1 MLRNWV
7 RAAGASR
14 PRLQRCGWLRRPPS
28 PPNASLTTSPTAVF
42 LPAFL
47 HFEVNRHLDW
57 YAEKEPDGLL
67 FVGERGAPFRR
78 STFGRKWRSGPRSA
92 CRRVSASRTSGTPA
106 IPCPPSQAPRSRTR
120 WSAPASP
127 RRRRR

>member
-1 MLRNWV
+1 MAVSGRPETLRNWV

-28 PPNASLTTSPTAVF
+28 PPNASLTTSPRAVF

-47 HFEVNRHLDW
+47 HFEVKRHLDW

-67 FVGERGAPFRR
+67 SVGERGAPFRR
-78 STFGRKWRSGPRSA
+78 STFGRKWRRA
-92 CRRVSASRTSGTPA
+92 RTKVGLPEGF
-106 IPCPPSQAPRSRTR
+106 RF
-120 WSAPASP
+120 
-127 RRRRR
+127 